1 MPTYRVDVE
10 PALLDWAIARSR
22 IDRAALYAQ
31 GALRDLPLW
40 QTREKKPTY
49 NQLKQFAQVTH
60 APFGMLFLAEP
71 PTESIPIPDFRT
83 IADNQLTEPS
93 PDLLETIYLCEQR
106 QEWYQNYAQANDY
119 DDLDFVGS
127 ATINDSVELTA
138 DKIRR
143 TLQFTTEDRA
153 RDRSWSEALRRLIDT
168 TEYARILV
176 MVSGIV
182 GNNTHRPL
190 DPNEFRGFALSD
202 PLAPLIFINGA
213 DTKAAQIFTLVHEVA
228 HIWLGESAL
237 SNNTLDTATA
247 QRSQPT
253 NLVEQWCNRVAAEVL
268 IPLASFQPKPPYDAD
283 ELDRLARAY
292 KVSTLV
298 VLRRIYDAGL
308 LVWDEFRSRYVD
320 ERERVMAILAG
331 RQGDSGGNFYY
342 TQPLRVS
349 QRFAHA
355 VISDALAGNTLYRD
369 AYRLVGARK
378 HDTFVQLGEQVGAI

>member
-10 PALLDWAIARSR
+10 PALLDWAITRSR
-22 IDRAALYAQ
+22 VDQAALYAQ

-49 NQLKQFAQVTH
+49 NQLKKFAQATH
-60 APFGMLFLAEP
+60 APFGMLFLTEP
-71 PTESIPIPDFRT
+71 PTESVPIPDFRT
-83 IADNQLTEPS
+83 VADNQLTNPS
-93 PDLLETIYLCEQR
+93 PDLLESIYLCEQR

-127 ATINDSVELTA
+127 VTVDDSVELTA

-182 GNNTHRPL
+182 GNNTHRAL
-190 DPNEFRGFALSD
+190 NPNEFRGFALSD
-202 PLAPLIFINGA
+202 TLAPLIFINGA

-253 NLVEQWCNRVAAEVL
+253 NVVEQWCNRVAAEVL

-283 ELDRLARAY
+283 ELDRLTRAY

-308 LVWDEFRSRYVD
+308 LVWDEFRSRYVVN
-320 ERERVMAILAG
+320 ESA
-331 RQGDSGGNFYY
+331 
-342 TQPLRVS
+342 
-349 QRFAHA
+349 
-355 VISDALAGNTLYRD
+355 
-369 AYRLVGARK
+369 
-378 HDTFVQLGEQVGAI
+378 